1 MNNWKFAFLLIAGII
16 LIGFGI
22 LMFDVI
28 ENDCTLK
35 REDWRYRLITFTT
48 SLIIGFGF
56 FGLIAYTTYVHLED
70 SSNVFTGFD
79 FSKER
84 HGVISAMQI
93 LIGIMLVVYGPTVM
107 QVTINECDLDVSNWR
122 QILINGI
129 AFLSTVVGLFL
140 IVKPFW
146 NRLAS
151 TKEIDYLS
159 LLSGTDTTSDTTSRR
174 GSRGS
179 RRRTSPAT
187 STTSQAGSEP
197 SIPAFVGGGGYWA

>member
-56 FGLIAYTTYVHLED
+56 FGLIVYTTYVHLED

-84 HGVISAMQI
+84 RGVVSAMQI
-93 LIGIMLVVYGPTVM
+93 LIGVMLVVYGPTVM

-146 NRLAS
+146 NRLAA

-159 LLSGTDTTSDTTSRR
+159 LLSETDTTSDTTSRR
-174 GSRGS
+174 GSRAS
-179 RRRTSPAT
+179 RRRTNPAT

-197 SIPAFVGGGGYWA
+197 VVQVWVDGGEYWA